1 MNALPCK
8 RLMRHNMKRNKN
20 KLHKLG
26 VYNGCKISLSRFD
39 DKYYNLHDG
48 INSIAYLHK
57 VLNQ

>member
-1 MNALPCK
+1 
-8 RLMRHNMKRNKN
+8 MKRNQN

-39 DKYYNLHDG
+39 NKYYNLHDG

-57 VLNQ
+57 VLNQYFNQ